1 MMVLIW
7 RKSIC
12 FALLVKIAIKCLL
25 DMTGMFTYGLLMTV
39 IACTMLA
46 KDQTSPHSSMA
57 GESTH
62 KAPLK
67 LKSSKPPKSAKKES
81 EFPLRMRTW

>member
-1 MMVLIW
+1 M
-7 RKSIC
+7 
-12 FALLVKIAIKCLL
+12 LLVKIAIEFYLL
-25 DMTGMFTYGLLMTV
+25 DTTGMFTHGLLMTV

-46 KDQTSPHSSMA
+46 QDQTGSHSSTA

-67 LKSSKPPKSAKKES
+67 PTSCRPPKSARKES
-81 EFPLRMRTW
+81 EFSLRMCTW